1 MSAPTLV
8 DPLAMPTMVS
18 RLPKFGLRPKSAA
31 AAAGQTGPAAA
42 AAGNPAASTGARLTN
57 GFYHH
62 PGPAPTAGVKGG
74 LTAPP
79 SSSSVKQNGFIRV
92 PSSFSMKW
100 RKGSGGAEEGAADG
114 ERESRGG
121 KGGNAGQSR
130 TGGQLH
136 QYYLPRQQASP
147 QRSPLLTQREVK
159 KPTTSSTGKGRGYGQ
174 AVTSSPSPSPSPQ
187 SSPRTLPVSKPGPHG
202 TKLSQTASTLTNGT
216 KQNLNGVAGSR
227 QRSGASGSLRVP
239 QKGSKP
245 GSGPGSG
252 PGSRSGSP
260 LLSNPPASRSLSS
273 DSLGSGASAR
283 LTEGDRLRS
292 RSLTQVR
299 RLPSPTLTPPS
310 SSSSSSLPHSPS
322 VTRSYSFNRPG
333 ERGSKEPASSS
344 AQAPPRGPP
353 AKSPLARQA
362 AGGGAAG
369 GDGGVGIPSLL
380 PPSALKKPLLPSLGS
395 ASKPSGIS
403 YKLSRP
409 SLIKQPRPL
418 RVTSSNVS
426 GSDPEVNQGLTGRRN
441 SVETP
446 STTENSPGST
456 PEAPER
462 EGLSAEPVSQGE
474 VSIIGETLEDMSL
487 SSTSSLERNDTS
499 QEYMDDFDNLGNGG
513 VGILL
518 LSCNNDPDVSG
529 LDQSCARFDDNKVAV
544 NGVAKATGLC
554 SFLED
559 SMDWAGVRLS
569 GERGE
574 NRLTRLSRRRK
585 SSQPDYQDQGG
596 SSLDLSPSDS
606 CGSGGTYMWDEEGLE
621 PLGGAATSASIN
633 TNNNSTS
640 HRIDS
645 YDSDLNSI

>member
-18 RLPKFGLRPKSAA
+18 RLPKFGSRPKSAA
-31 AAAGQTGPAAA
+31 TPVGGAQTGPAAA
-42 AAGNPAASTGARLTN
+42 AAAAGNPASAGARLTN

-62 PGPAPTAGVKGG
+62 PGPAPAAGVKGG

-79 SSSSVKQNGFIRV
+79 SSVKQNGFIRV

-100 RKGSGGAEEGAADG
+100 RKGNGGTEEGVADG

-130 TGGQLH
+130 TGSPLH
-136 QYYLPRQQASP
+136 QCYLPRQQASP
-147 QRSPLLTQREVK
+147 QRSPLPTQREVK
-159 KPTTSSTGKGRGYGQ
+159 KPTASSTGKGRGYGQ
-174 AVTSSPSPSPSPQ
+174 AVTSSPSSSPSPQ
-187 SSPRTLPVSKPGPHG
+187 SSPRTLPVSKTGPHG
-202 TKLSQTASTLTNGT
+202 TKLSQTASGLTNGT

-227 QRSGASGSLRVP
+227 QRTGAGGSLRVP
-239 QKGSKP
+239 QSSSRPGGMGGSR
-245 GSGPGSG
+245 PGSG

-260 LLSNPPASRSLSS
+260 LLSNPPASRSHSS

-310 SSSSSSLPHSPS
+310 SSSSSSLPRSPT

-333 ERGSKEPASSS
+333 ERGFKEPASSS

-362 AGGGAAG
+362 SGGGAVG
-369 GDGGVGIPSLL
+369 GDGGVGIPCLL

-418 RVTSSNVS
+418 RVTSANAS

-456 PEAPER
+456 PEAPETG
-462 EGLSAEPVSQGE
+462 GLSAEPVSQGE

-529 LDQSCARFDDNKVAV
+529 LDQSCARFDDNKVPV
-544 NGVAKATGLC
+544 NGVAKATG
-554 SFLED
+554 
-559 SMDWAGVRLS
+559 
-569 GERGE
+569 
-574 NRLTRLSRRRK
+574 
-585 SSQPDYQDQGG
+585 
-596 SSLDLSPSDS
+596 
-606 CGSGGTYMWDEEGLE
+606 
-621 PLGGAATSASIN
+621 
-633 TNNNSTS
+633 
-640 HRIDS
+640 
-645 YDSDLNSI
+645 